1 VIAHCGRNFRSIAAR
16 GDNGVTSAQGCLG
29 DVDAQAPTSAGDEPN
44 LLLSHGMI
52 LVWTTSDG
60 KTQALG
66 LAANSELIHAERSR

>member
-1 VIAHCGRNFRSIAAR
+1 
-16 GDNGVTSAQGCLG
+16 
-29 DVDAQAPTSAGDEPN
+29 
-44 LLLSHGMI
+44 MI